1 MSTDQAKSAIDR
13 LVGAVWE
20 IEPSKTRI
28 PTLGPDLA
36 HGIALS
42 DEQAAA
48 QKKPRTT
55 KRNAPETE
63 TSEH

>member
-1 MSTDQAKSAIDR
+1 MSTEQAKSAIDR
-13 LVGAVWE
+13 LVGVVWE

-42 DEQAAA
+42 DEQAAS
-48 QKKPRTT
+48 QKKTRA
-55 KRNAPETE
+55 KKNATEAE
-63 TSEH
+63 TSGH